1 MGEDTLGANC
11 LSPTSGITVQYV
23 FETHVGE
30 LREALAGLADLV
42 PAIDEAAG
50 AIARSLEQGGTV
62 FAAGNGGSAAE
73 AQHFTAELLGRL
85 RPDRDRDALRAMAL
99 HAETSTLTAVANDYG
114 YDDVFARQ
122 VRGLGRAGDVF
133 VGLSTSGSSP
143 NVVRA
148 AEAADALDM
157 VTIALVGGSVAGL
170 HDVCEH
176 VLAVPSTAIGA
187 IQECHLV
194 LVHLLVE
201 RAEDIL
207 FGARWAD
214 A

>member
-1 MGEDTLGANC
+1 MPSAVTDVR
-11 LSPTSGITVQYV
+11 IIVQLV
-23 FETHVGE
+23 FDTHVAE
-30 LREALAGLADLV
+30 LQDALVGLADLV
-42 PAIDEAAG
+42 PTIDAAAA
-50 AIARSLEQGGTV
+50 AIAASLERDGTV

-85 RPDRDRDALRAMAL
+85 HPDRDRDALRAVAL

-114 YDDVFARQ
+114 YDNVFARQ
-122 VRGLGRAGDVF
+122 VRGLGRRGDVF
-133 VGLSTSGSSP
+133 VGLSTSGSSQ

-148 AEAADALDM
+148 AEDAAARDM
-157 VTIALVGGSVAGL
+157 VTIALVGGAPGAL
-170 HDVCEH
+170 HEACDH

-201 RAEDIL
+201 RAEDL
-207 FGARWAD
+207 LLGAGWAD
-214 A
+214 R

>member
-1 MGEDTLGANC
+1 MATAVTDVR
-11 LSPTSGITVQYV
+11 IIVQTV
-23 FETHVGE
+23 FDAHVGE
-30 LREALAGLADLV
+30 LQDALAGLADLV
-42 PAIDEAAG
+42 PTIDDAAA
-50 AIARSLEQGGTV
+50 AIARSLEQDGTV

-85 RPDRDRDALRAMAL
+85 RPDRDRDALGAVAL

-122 VRGLGRAGDVF
+122 VRGLGRRGDVF
-133 VGLSTSGSSP
+133 VGLSTSGSSQ

-148 AEAADALDM
+148 ARDAAARDM
-157 VTIALVGGSVAGL
+157 VTIALVGGAPADL
-170 HDVCEH
+170 HDTCDH

-201 RAEDIL
+201 RAEDLL
-207 FGARWAD
+207 FGPRWAD
-214 A
+214 R

>member
-1 MGEDTLGANC
+1 M
-11 LSPTSGITVQYV
+11 QRV
-23 FETHVGE
+23 FEAHVGE
-30 LREALAGLADLV
+30 LQEALAGIAALV
-42 PAIDEAAG
+42 PAIDVAAG
-50 AIARSLEQGGTV
+50 AMARSLRAGGTV

-99 HAETSTLTAVANDYG
+99 HAEASTLTAVANDYG
-114 YDDVFARQ
+114 YDEVFARQ

-148 AEAADALDM
+148 AEAAADREM
-157 VTIALVGGSVAGL
+157 VTIALVGGAPAAL
-170 HDVCEH
+170 HDVCDH
-176 VLAVPSTAIGA
+176 VLVVPSTAIGA

-201 RAEDIL
+201 RAEDLL
-207 FGARWAD
+207 FGSGWAD
-214 A
+214 D